1 METCKPVNSPMTAED
16 FKDDDR
22 KKTEA
27 QRKVLPQSTARL
39 YRRGTALAVY
49 MSQNRPD
56 LSAAA
61 CQLATRMQ
69 EPTEYD
75 WERLKRL
82 CRYVKGCPRC
92 VLCYPWQH
100 EESTN
105 VKLTTDSDWANEART
120 RKSHSGGLLQI
131 GHHLVQHWCRRQP
144 VIALS
149 SGEAELYSSVCGL
162 TRMLGLVNVLREIQ
176 GKTWGDPLVHAVD
189 ASACKSMLLRHGSR
203 GLKHLET
210 KNLWVQEAVKSK
222 HIKVVKIAREVNA
235 AVSLAC
241 FSAATSCAIT

>member
-1 METCKPVNSPMTAED
+1 MEGNEKHVQELLRCTGMETCKPVNSPMTAED

-27 QRKVLPQSTARL
+27 QLKVLPQGAARL

-49 MSQNRPD
+49 MSQDRPD

-100 EESTN
+100 QESTY
-105 VKLTTDSDWANEART
+105 VKLATDSDWANEART
-120 RKSHSGGLLQI
+120 RKSHSGGMLQV

-149 SGEAELYSSVCGL
+149 SGEAELYSSLCV
-162 TRMLGLVNVLREIQ
+162 
-176 GKTWGDPLVHAVD
+176 A
-189 ASACKSMLLRHGSR
+189 
-203 GLKHLET
+203 
-210 KNLWVQEAVKSK
+210 
-222 HIKVVKIAREVNA
+222 
-235 AVSLAC
+235 
-241 FSAATSCAIT
+241 

>member
-1 METCKPVNSPMTAED
+1 
-16 FKDDDR
+16 
-22 KKTEA
+22 
-27 QRKVLPQSTARL
+27 
-39 YRRGTALAVY
+39 
-49 MSQNRPD
+49 
-56 LSAAA
+56 
-61 CQLATRMQ
+61 MQ

-100 EESTN
+100 QENTN

-120 RKSHSGGLLQI
+120 RKSHSGGMLQV

-162 TRMLGLVNVLREIQ
+162 TRMLGLVNFLREMRGQ
-176 GKTWGDPLVHAVD
+176 MWRDPLVHALD
-189 ASACKSMLLRHGSR
+189 ASACKSMLLRHGSG

-235 AVSLAC
+235 ADSLAC
-241 FSAATSCAIT
+241 FSATNILRDHMRLVNCELNRQPGTRSCQNKLSLTYQAVTALGIKDWQAEGGCW